1 MKYYSNH
8 LNYGHLKSIQP
19 WWLGVERLLHKK
31 HVSVVV
37 DKSPLGAWYRFVC
50 PVSNGLI
57 TWLGGPFEN
66 HKFLTTKQTFSDA
79 FQTTIWQPLTF
90 GPFTYQ
96 TCPVFRWLLSYN
108 SRLLRM
114 HVCFYKDWMW
124 DDENQIFIF
133 KMNPTTLQ
141 CCNVQISLK
150 TSLLVWRKYVCN

>member
-1 MKYYSNH
+1 MKYSNH

-96 TCPVFRWLLSYN
+96 TCPVFRWLLSYTQDCLECTFVFTRIERGMMTIRDLFLKWILQLYN
-108 SRLLRM
+108 VAM
-114 HVCFYKDWMW
+114 YK
-124 DDENQIFIF
+124 
-133 KMNPTTLQ
+133 
-141 CCNVQISLK
+141 
-150 TSLLVWRKYVCN
+150 LVWKHHF